1 MRIQAGLIECV
12 KVGVGCVA
20 AQAYGACVCQAVVF
34 SSTDRLVSKILTG
47 LIRSYLQDTRQIS
60 LADIAIKVV
69 SGLAGVLTTR
79 LFSEKTIDWKSAVA
93 SSAISSYAHAFAL
106 GFFIPKPKT

>member
-1 MRIQAGLIECV
+1 MNIQVGLTGCV

-20 AQAYGACVCQAVVF
+20 AQAYGACMCQAVVF
-34 SSTDRLVSKILTG
+34 SSTDMLVSKILTC

-79 LFSEKTIDWKSAVA
+79 LFSEKTIDWKQAIA
-93 SSAISSYAHAFAL
+93 SSAISSYANTWAFN
-106 GFFIPKPKT
+106 FFFPKPKT